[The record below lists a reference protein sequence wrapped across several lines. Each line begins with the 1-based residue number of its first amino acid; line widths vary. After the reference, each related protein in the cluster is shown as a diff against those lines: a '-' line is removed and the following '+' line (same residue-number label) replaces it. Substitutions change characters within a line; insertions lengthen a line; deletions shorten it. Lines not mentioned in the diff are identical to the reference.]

1 MSDNGVHIWY
11 ILVLLRG
18 EAKLI
23 MIIAL
28 NSQKFSLPFLQLLAL
43 IFYMHFIVGI
53 SVRETVT
60 MKNIFLL

>member
-28 NSQKFSLPFLQLLAL
+28 NSQKFSLPFL
-43 IFYMHFIVGI
+43 
-53 SVRETVT
+53 
-60 MKNIFLL
+60 